1 MSSEAKNK
9 LILAILQEED
19 YADTIS
25 ELNQNGFFV
34 TLLNS
39 TGGFLR
45 KKSTTVMIGV
55 PKEKLRQALDILR
68 HYAGRRRQTVY
79 QKAAIPHTSNF
90 SALPMVPMEVDVG
103 GVTVFVLDLEDIEKF

>member
-1 MSSEAKNK
+1 MSSEANNK
-9 LILAILQEED
+9 LILAILQEDD
-19 YADTIS
+19 YADTVS

-45 KKSTTVMIGV
+45 KMSTTVMIGV

-79 QKAAIPHTSNF
+79 QKVSIPHASDF
-90 SALPMVPMEVDVG
+90 SSLPMVPMEVDVG
-103 GVTVFVLDLEDIEKF
+103 GVTVFVLDLENIEKY

>member
-79 QKAAIPHTSNF
+79 QKAAIPHPSNF